1 MEYRNIL
8 NFSSYTQIFEQ
19 EAAGTGATGGGGTE
33 TEKLALKKAEELFG
47 SSKGASGA
55 SGSTGGTG
63 GTGGTGAAGETSG
76 TVKTISEVIS
86 LFFKC
91 YMFAATKTSNYPDV
105 LADLLSVSDEKDPA
119 KRADTMESVI
129 KKVSDKMDAKY
140 APVKEEA
147 NKAASSI
154 KDLYNNVASTE
165 EAKKYNDVINKMVT
179 SKIISYQDILK
190 NQPLKENRNVSP
202 YKNLL
207 GFDNYHYPP
216 LYEKN
221 TFDDERDALSDKM
234 KSIYSEMISQQ
245 KNPSSETLKGK
256 ASEVISKFDEYQ
268 KLLSDKGAWEKM
280 KRKERKD
287 KLESMNSEI
296 DEIIQKTNDLQKSEL
311 TKIGVDKKIADSM
324 STIITSINSMSDKAK
339 EIDDKAIADAKAN
352 ETEAIEYKEGDI
364 VKYKRENGEEAQS
377 EIIKIEGDK
386 VFFKDKDGKEFTKD
400 KKDLTGKVEGDKEE
414 KEEGEGEKDIKSGNV
429 EKGNIKK
436 DGPNAPAIKKFQE
449 DYNNLG
455 IGIKLVTDGAY
466 GKNTEKAIV
475 KVANMI
481 KSLSGK
487 EVKVEGGKILTGEL
501 QGLIKKLIE
510 NKDKISGLLG

>member
-1 MEYRNIL
+1 MKYRNIL

-207 GFDNYHYPP
+207 GFDNYHYPS

-245 KNPSSETLKGK
+245 KNPSSETLKAK

-296 DEIIQKTNDLQKSEL
+296 DGIIQKTNDLQKSEL
-311 TKIGVDKKIADSM
+311 IKIGVDKKIADSM

-339 EIDDKAIADAKAN
+339 EIDDKAIADAKAS
-352 ETEAIEYKEGDI
+352 ETVIEYKVGDI

-400 KKDLTGKVEGDKEE
+400 KKDLTGKVEAGEEKKEE
-414 KEEGEGEKDIKSGNV
+414 DKDIKSGNV
-429 EKGNIKK
+429 EKGNLKK
-436 DGPNAPAIKKFQE
+436 DGPNAPVIKKFQE

-455 IGIKLVTDGAY
+455 IGIKLTTDGAY

-487 EVKVEGGKILTGEL
+487 EVKVDGGKILTGEL
-501 QGLIKKLIE
+501 QGLLKKLIE

>member
-1 MEYRNIL
+1 MKYHNIL

-33 TEKLALKKAEELFG
+33 TEKLALKKAEELVG
-47 SSKGASGA
+47 SNKGA
-55 SGSTGGTG
+55 SGSTSGTG

-119 KRADTMESVI
+119 KRADTMEAVI

-207 GFDNYHYPP
+207 GFDNYHYPS

-296 DEIIQKTNDLQKSEL
+296 DGIIQKTNDLQKSEL
-311 TKIGVDKKIADSM
+311 IKIGVDKKIADTM

-339 EIDDKAIADAKAN
+339 EIDDKAIADAKAS
-352 ETEAIEYKEGDI
+352 EPVIEYKAGDI
-364 VKYKRENGEEAQS
+364 VKYKKENGEEAQS

-400 KKDLTGKVEGDKEE
+400 KKELTGKVEAGDEKKEAD
-414 KEEGEGEKDIKSGNV
+414 KDIKSGNV
-429 EKGNIKK
+429 EKGNLKK
-436 DGPNAPAIKKFQE
+436 DGPNAPVIKKFQE

-455 IGIKLVTDGAY
+455 IGIKIGAVGIY
-466 GKNTEKAIV
+466 GRKTERAIV

-487 EVKVEGGKILTGEL
+487 EVKVDGGKILTGEL

-510 NKDKISGLLG
+510 NKDKIKGLLG

>member
-19 EAAGTGATGGGGTE
+19 EAAGTTGAEKSGTE

-55 SGSTGGTG
+55 SGASGSTG

-119 KRADTMESVI
+119 KRADKMEAVI

-207 GFDNYHYPP
+207 GFDNYHYPS

-245 KNPSSETLKGK
+245 KNPSSETLKAK

-280 KRKERKD
+280 KRKERKN

-311 TKIGVDKKIADSM
+311 TKIGVDKKIADTM

-339 EIDDKAIADAKAN
+339 EIDDEASSLKVRVEFVNELLAILVNVLDEPLIVLFVKVVVPESTYVLIAFSVGTAK
-352 ETEAIEYKEGDI
+352 
-364 VKYKRENGEEAQS
+364 S
-377 EIIKIEGDK
+377 EFPDK
-386 VFFKDKDGKEFTKD
+386 VP
-400 KKDLTGKVEGDKEE
+400 
-414 KEEGEGEKDIKSGNV
+414 S
-429 EKGNIKK
+429 
-436 DGPNAPAIKKFQE
+436 
-449 DYNNLG
+449 
-455 IGIKLVTDGAY
+455 
-466 GKNTEKAIV
+466 
-475 KVANMI
+475 
-481 KSLSGK
+481 
-487 EVKVEGGKILTGEL
+487 ILNS
-501 QGLIKKLIE
+501 LIE
-510 NKDKISGLLG
+510 VPSSAPIEPNCNSVKPDKSKASAFNVATPVDC

>member
-1 MEYRNIL
+1 
-8 NFSSYTQIFEQ
+8 
-19 EAAGTGATGGGGTE
+19 
-33 TEKLALKKAEELFG
+33 
-47 SSKGASGA
+47 
-55 SGSTGGTG
+55 
-63 GTGGTGAAGETSG
+63 
-76 TVKTISEVIS
+76 
-86 LFFKC
+86 
-91 YMFAATKTSNYPDV
+91 MFAATKAPNYPDV
-105 LADLLSVSDEKDPA
+105 LADLLSVSEEKDPT
-119 KRADTMESVI
+119 KRANTMEAVI
-129 KKVSDKMDAKY
+129 KKVSDKVDPKY
-140 APVKEEA
+140 AAVKEEA

-154 KDLYNNVASTE
+154 KDLYNDVASTE

-207 GFDNYHYPP
+207 GFDNYHYPS

-311 TKIGVDKKIADSM
+311 TKIGVDKKIADTM

-339 EIDDKAIADAKAN
+339 EIDDKAIADAKAS
-352 ETEAIEYKEGDI
+352 ESEKAIEYKAGDI

-400 KKDLTGKVEGDKEE
+400 KKELTGKVEAGDEKKEAD
-414 KEEGEGEKDIKSGNV
+414 KDIKSGNV
-429 EKGNIKK
+429 EKGNLKK
-436 DGPNAPAIKKFQE
+436 DGANAPVIKKFQE

-455 IGIKLVTDGAY
+455 IGIKLTTDGAY

-487 EVKVEGGKILTGEL
+487 EVKVDGGKILTGEL

-510 NKDKISGLLG
+510 NKDKIKGLLG

>member
-1 MEYRNIL
+1 
-8 NFSSYTQIFEQ
+8 
-19 EAAGTGATGGGGTE
+19 
-33 TEKLALKKAEELFG
+33 
-47 SSKGASGA
+47 
-55 SGSTGGTG
+55 
-63 GTGGTGAAGETSG
+63 
-76 TVKTISEVIS
+76 
-86 LFFKC
+86 
-91 YMFAATKTSNYPDV
+91 
-105 LADLLSVSDEKDPA
+105 
-119 KRADTMESVI
+119 
-129 KKVSDKMDAKY
+129 
-140 APVKEEA
+140 
-147 NKAASSI
+147 
-154 KDLYNNVASTE
+154 
-165 EAKKYNDVINKMVT
+165 
-179 SKIISYQDILK
+179 
-190 NQPLKENRNVSP
+190 
-202 YKNLL
+202 
-207 GFDNYHYPP
+207 
-216 LYEKN
+216 
-221 TFDDERDALSDKM
+221 M

-280 KRKERKD
+280 KRKERKN

-364 VKYKRENGEEAQS
+364 VKYKKENGEEAQS

-501 QGLIKKLIE
+501 QGLLKKLIE
-510 NKDKISGLLG
+510 NKDKIKCLLG